1 MTQPRGHDQ
10 IKELFSHYEA
20 EVGKGMRKQKRKIRK
35 FVYEDA
41 LGVVTTLWN
50 SSEATR
56 SKGIEGII
64 YANRTTNLVSNIF
77 GSWAES
83 VRQSLHGSCEGIFP
97 TPGSN
102 KGACL
107 GKEKNS
113 KEGRSRDIRK
123 IARRTSFREEPWSLT
138 RGPPNAGRGG

>member
-50 SSEATR
+50 SSEAIDQKEL
-56 SKGIEGII
+56 KGL
-64 YANRTTNLVSNIF
+64 YM
-77 GSWAES
+77 
-83 VRQSLHGSCEGIFP
+83 P
-97 TPGSN
+97 TE
-102 KGACL
+102 L
-107 GKEKNS
+107 Q
-113 KEGRSRDIRK
+113 
-123 IARRTSFREEPWSLT
+123 TSSLT
-138 RGPPNAGRGG
+138 SLGPGQKV